1 MNPFSEP
8 VANPAIVSASI
19 TENGS
24 FSITTRSLNVPG
36 SDSSA
41 LQTK

>member
-1 MNPFSEP
+1 MKPFSDP
-8 VANPAIVSASI
+8 VAYPAIVSDSSTA
-19 TENGS
+19 NGS
-24 FSITTRSLNVPG
+24 CSISTRSLNVPG